1 MRDPLE
7 IDERWPVLGS
17 ILETGRGAVLV
28 VDDEPRPRERL
39 VIRLLRA
46 GFRVAAAPVR
56 GVFDALCELEEA
68 GEPSPFVVVRT
79 RDERTIERL
88 RRGPLRH
95 VPGSRLVLVLVGE
108 GGEPLSIRSE
118 GRGPALEQVVLA
130 EIEQRARSPR
140 GGARAG
146 GSSDPRG

>member
-1 MRDPLE
+1 MRDALE

-46 GFRVAAAPVR
+46 GFRVAAAAPR

-68 GEPSPFVVVRT
+68 GEATPFVVVRAK
-79 RDERTIERL
+79 DERIVRRL
-88 RRGPLRH
+88 RRGPLRD
-95 VPGSRLVLVLVGE
+95 VPGSRLVLVVDGRE
-108 GGEPLSIRSE
+108 GEPLSIRSE
-118 GRGPALEQVVLA
+118 GKGPALEQVVLA
-130 EIEQRARSPR
+130 EIEQRAAR
-140 GGARAG
+140 GPAAREA
-146 GSSDPRG
+146 